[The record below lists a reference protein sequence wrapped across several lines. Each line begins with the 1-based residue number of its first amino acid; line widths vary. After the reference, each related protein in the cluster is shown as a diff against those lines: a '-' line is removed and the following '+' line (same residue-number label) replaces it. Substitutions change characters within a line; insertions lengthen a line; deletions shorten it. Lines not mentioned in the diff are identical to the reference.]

1 MAWQAAAGAATVVSG
16 KVYDL
21 GKLSFSR
28 DAASIPELRRND
40 LRMCWIAAGSNLLQ
54 HWQDSYL
61 NLHDAGREVPNGIV
75 GPLNIKPYGTGYLAI
90 YREFLKYWTDGGGM
104 NLNALTWWL
113 QGSLAYTPSPQQV
126 EQGGLSVQK
135 TPGGGGYFTNLF
147 GKETDWKPGSAGACG
162 CVVDYGTAPDAD
174 LQYAPRT
181 LDDVQRILDEMLQVE
196 GQAGLLAFLDFDNA
210 PQGMARTGAH
220 AITCW
225 GYEKGP
231 DGKLCALY
239 LTDSDDRM
247 LSAFRVNAREQGGAV
262 VMSSNDP
269 SGNYSVFAPGF
280 RVFRALSYIKTPA
293 SAARRS
299 HPADSV
305 PQGGVVSANT
315 QISTPL
321 ELDSLEVVAAPEH
334 GQTIFTTTASVA
346 VAGGCRIGGGALA
359 SMQAGGQGAFSF
371 GSLQNEG
378 QCRLA
383 HASSLTVQD
392 GELVNLGYLDL
403 ENVGTVGLGTCE
415 CGGCLSMEGNTVLEL
430 EGLRISP
437 VRADIPVA
445 LGLAQLSPQG
455 ISRIHGT
462 AQLRNVHI
470 TAKNPL
476 LLSGVALSGVVS
488 IQAAAGVQM
497 EDTTLTLGVPKN
509 IRPNE
514 LGEIGLSCEKAISGE
529 ARGTL
534 NIRLSAEDASRLA
547 AMGVRVIKLR
557 FAPEMHATLVSD
569 QLQPA
574 GDGESFILASPANS
588 PMVP

>member
-383 HASSLTVQD
+383 HAASLTVQD

-437 VRADIPVA
+437 VRADIPAA

-455 ISRIHGT
+455 VSRIHGT

-470 TAKNPL
+470 TAKKPL

>member
-1 MAWQAAAGAATVVSG
+1 MAWQAAAGEATVVSG

-346 VAGGCRIGGGALA
+346 VAGGCRVGSGALA

-371 GSLQNEG
+371 GSLLNEG

-383 HASSLTVQD
+383 HAASLPVQD

-415 CGGCLSMEGNTVLEL
+415 CGGCLSMEGKTALEL
-430 EGLRISP
+430 EGLHISP
-437 VRADIPVA
+437 VRADIPAA

-488 IQAAAGVQM
+488 IQAAAGVQI
-497 EDTTLTLGVPKN
+497 EDTTLTLGVPQN
-509 IRPNE
+509 IRPNA
-514 LGEIGLSCEKAISGE
+514 LGEIGLSCEKAIIGE

-534 NIRLSAEDASRLA
+534 NIRLTAEDASRLA
-547 AMGVRVIKLR
+547 SIGVRVIKLR

-574 GDGESFILASPANS
+574 GDGESFILPPPGN
-588 PMVP
+588 